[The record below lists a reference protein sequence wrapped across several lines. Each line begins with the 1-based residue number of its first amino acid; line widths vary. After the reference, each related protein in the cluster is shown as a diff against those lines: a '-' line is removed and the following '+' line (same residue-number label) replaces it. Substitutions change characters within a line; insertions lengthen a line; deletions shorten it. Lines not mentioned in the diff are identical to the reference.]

1 MTGAES
7 PEAVRKLMSL
17 SDKVR
22 PHNSKHNPL
31 PPKSVLMATKSPRV
45 GRRPPSPRQQ
55 RPAAAVSLSVE
66 DSSLVSLSSRPASA
80 SSATSGAGAAASKK
94 VAVVAAGKPSESSTG
109 AKTCSSRNLLLH
121 VHTCRRTCIS
131 DYVCT
136 CTYMQACMSV
146 L

>member
-55 RPAAAVSLSVE
+55 RPAAAVSLSAE

-80 SSATSGAGAAASKK
+80 TSATSAGAAASKK
-94 VAVVAAGKPSESSTG
+94 VAVVTTSKPSES
-109 AKTCSSRNLLLH
+109 L
-121 VHTCRRTCIS
+121 VI
-131 DYVCT
+131 
-136 CTYMQACMSV
+136 
-146 L
+146 